1 MRRAV
6 DLLSSRPEVRS
17 DRLGCYGHSM
27 GSTHCWLVGPWEP
40 RLKCVVGNC
49 CLPTYKAIHR
59 GHMLHCFPNFIPGIF
74 TYGDTPDIAALI
86 APRALLLNFG
96 ENDRGSPIDE
106 VRAGIEIIQ
115 RAYDSMHASDNFE
128 AFIELQTGHVLSPAM
143 WDKTKNWFAKN
154 LKS

>member
-1 MRRAV
+1 
-6 DLLSSRPEVRS
+6 
-17 DRLGCYGHSM
+17 
-27 GSTHCWLVGPWEP
+27 
-40 RLKCVVGNC
+40 
-49 CLPTYKAIHR
+49 
-59 GHMLHCFPNFIPGIF
+59 MLHCFPNFIPGIF